1 MSRPYEVSDDDNPPL
16 TWVQGRPLY
25 ATHLILAVLVAT
37 LLATSIAMAL
47 GARGFI
53 ETLVFDG
60 AAVLSGQGWRVLTYG
75 FVNPPSLSF
84 VIDLAL
90 LAWFGRE
97 VEKDLG
103 RKAFLRLYVFAY
115 LVPPLLLAAL
125 SFWRP
130 LNLAGHTGALAI
142 FVAFA
147 TLYPAATL
155 MFNLLA
161 SWVAGILVGI
171 FTLVALAHHDW
182 ASLVALWS
190 SVAYAFAFVRHFQGR
205 LSFSLPRSPV
215 RRNSRPAPATAPAG
229 VRVGPPRTVSSATAP
244 RGSSSASSSASSS
257 DDMAEVD
264 ALLDKIGRSGLESLT
279 PREHERLAAAQARL
293 ARRYETRS

>member
-1 MSRPYEVSDDDNPPL
+1 MSRSYHVSDDDHQPL
-16 TWVQGRPLY
+16 TWVQGRPLH
-25 ATHLILAVLVAT
+25 ATHVILAVLVAS
-37 LLATSIAMAL
+37 LLATSIAMAF
-47 GARGFI
+47 GAHGFLASL
-53 ETLVFDG
+53 TFDG
-60 AAVLSGQGWRVLTYG
+60 AAVLSGQTWRVLTYG

-84 VIDLAL
+84 VVDLAL

-97 VEKDLG
+97 VERHLG
-103 RKAFLRLYVFAY
+103 RKDFLRLYLFLY
-115 LVPPLLLAAL
+115 LVPPLILTAL
-125 SFWRP
+125 SFWHP

-147 TLYPAATL
+147 TLYPGAAL

-161 SWVAGILVGI
+161 SWVAGILVGL

-190 SVAYAFAFVRHFQGR
+190 STAYAFAFMRQSQGR
-205 LSFSLPRSPV
+205 LSFDLPRPPLRRRIVASPP
-215 RRNSRPAPATAPAG
+215 RDDAPAV
-229 VRVGPPRTVSSATAP
+229 VRVAP
-244 RGSSSASSSASSS
+244 RRAAASSSSSAASSS
-257 DDMAEVD
+257 EDMTEVD

-293 ARRYETRS
+293 ARRYEHRS